1 MIIYC
6 RHCGAL
12 KVEEECSVCSA
23 RNTIDKLERLLTP
36 EDHEKLDR
44 AKEKRRN
51 ARRFNP
57 SSFLRKVR

>member
-6 RHCGAL
+6 RHCGSL

-44 AKEKRRN
+44 AKEIL
-51 ARRFNP
+51 AE
-57 SSFLRKVR
+57 LR